1 VEPIV
6 SRRTGNEKI
15 FSMPTRCP
23 VCGADVIKPAD
34 EAMHRCTNAACPAQ
48 ALEKLKHFVTRGGMD
63 IDGVGEKLCAA
74 LFEARLKNGKRLV
87 EDVGDFY
94 SLKDKDKKEK
104 LLEMERMAEKS
115 VANILDS
122 IEKSKK
128 RPLARVI
135 FALGILHV
143 GEETAE
149 LLASRFHSLDM
160 LANAT
165 EEELLSVPSIGPK
178 IAESIVTFFRQ
189 DGNKE
194 IIRKL
199 RKAGVRLEEL
209 QEEARAKPAELPL
222 AGQEFVLTGRLE
234 SFTRQEAEARIK
246 ALGGAV
252 GSSVTKKTN
261 YVVVGADPGS
271 KQDKALALGIRL
283 LTEEEFQQI
292 LGKGP

>member
-1 VEPIV
+1 
-6 SRRTGNEKI
+6 
-15 FSMPTRCP
+15 MPTRCP
-23 VCGADVIKPAD
+23 VCRADVIKPAG
-34 EAMHRCTNAACPAQ
+34 EAMYRCTNAACPAQ

-63 IDGVGEKLCAA
+63 IEGVGEKLCAA
-74 LFEARLKNGKRLV
+74 LFEARLENGKRLV
-87 EDVGDFY
+87 GDVGDFY

-104 LLEMERMAEKS
+104 LLKMERMAEKS

-128 RPLARVI
+128 RPLARII

-149 LLASRFHSLDM
+149 LLVSHFSSIDK

-178 IAESIVTFFRQ
+178 IAESIVAFFRQ
-189 DGNKE
+189 EGNRH
-194 IIRKL
+194 IIEKL
-199 RKAGVRLEEL
+199 RKAGVKLE
-209 QEEARAKPAELPL
+209 EEARAKPAELPL

-234 SFTRQEAEARIK
+234 AFTRQDAESRIK
-246 ALGGAV
+246 ELGGTI
-252 GSSVTKKTN
+252 GSSVTRKTT

-271 KQDKALALGIRL
+271 KRDKALSLGIRL
-283 LTEEEFQQI
+283 LTEQEFRQMVQE
-292 LGKGP
+292 GP